1 MAGKR
6 KKGEGPWGKKIING
20 IEYHRF
26 RKLYNG
32 SYKEF
37 YGKTVKEVKEKI
49 SEYESQ
55 NMHIKKSEVQKQTFG
70 EYLENW
76 FKNIR
81 VYEVESSTYLR
92 NEQSINYHIK
102 DSILYN
108 AQMVNV
114 DPEMCQVLINKLSE
128 KYSRSTIS
136 KVYIILNLCFDYAFT
151 KGHIGENPM
160 TKVKMPKEASLV
172 KKKKE
177 AKWLSSDDVEKLVNE
192 AERINTREFRIKG
205 QIGERVYGVNAYYAI
220 LIIYTGLRIGELM
233 ALTWDDI
240 DFKNKTLSVNKSRAK
255 GKIDGKTTLYI
266 KDPKSESGTRII
278 PLSDRAI
285 YALDQIK
292 EYSNNLNLNKDN
304 NLVVA
309 NTNSES
315 NITRTVK
322 RMLFRAGCETE
333 SCGLHALR
341 HTFGSLLLE
350 KGVDLKTISYLLGHS
365 DITVTANIYVHVS
378 REKAINSID
387 VLNKVNDI

>member
-6 KKGEGPWGKKIING
+6 KNGEGSWSKKTVKG
-20 IEYHRF
+20 IEYQRY

-32 SYKEF
+32 TYKEF
-37 YGKTVKEVKEKI
+37 YGRTVKEVKEKI
-49 SEYESQ
+49 QEFESR
-55 NMHIKKSEVQKQTFG
+55 NMYIKKTEVRKQTFG

-76 FKNIR
+76 FKNVR

-92 NEQSINYHIK
+92 NEQTINYHIK
-102 DSILYN
+102 DSSLYN

-114 DPEMCQVLINKLSE
+114 DFELCQSLINKLSE

-136 KVYIILNLCFDYAFT
+136 KVYVILNMCFNHALT

-160 TKVKMPKEASLV
+160 MKVKMPKESSLV
-172 KKKKE
+172 TKKKE
-177 AKWLSSDDVEKLVNE
+177 AKWLSSNDVEKLVIE
-192 AERINTREFRIKG
+192 AERVNTREFRIRGKV
-205 QIGERVYGVNAYYAI
+205 GERVYGVNAYYVI

-240 DFKNKTLSVNKSRAK
+240 NFKNKTLSVNKSRAK
-255 GKIDGKTTLYI
+255 GKVDGKTVLYI

-285 YALDQIK
+285 YALNKIK
-292 EYSNNLNLNKDN
+292 EYSSEFNLNSDSDLI
-304 NLVVA
+304 VA
-309 NTNSES
+309 NTSSES
-315 NITRTVK
+315 NITRTIN

-333 SCGLHALR
+333 KCGLHALR

-365 DITVTANIYVHVS
+365 DITVTANIYLHIT
-378 REKAINSID
+378 REKAVNSIE
-387 VLNKVNDI
+387 VLNKVNA

>member
-1 MAGKR
+1 MAAKR
-6 KKGEGPWGKKIING
+6 KKGEGSWGKKTING
-20 IEYHRF
+20 IEYQRY
-26 RKLYNG
+26 RKIYNG
-32 SYKEF
+32 ITKEF
-37 YGKTVKEVKEKI
+37 YGRTVKEVKEKI
-49 SEYESQ
+49 KEFEER
-55 NMHIKKSEVQKQTFG
+55 NMYIKRTDIQKQTFG

-92 NEQSINYHIK
+92 NEQTINYHIK
-102 DSILYN
+102 DSSLYN

-114 DPEMCQVLINKLSE
+114 DFELCQSLINKLSE

-136 KVYIILNLCFDYAFT
+136 KVYVILNMCFNHAFT

-160 TKVKMPKEASLV
+160 MKVKMPKESSLV

-177 AKWLSSDDVEKLVNE
+177 AKWLSSSDVEKIVLE
-192 AERINTREFRIKG
+192 AERVNTREFRIKG
-205 QIGERVYGVNAYYAI
+205 KVGERVYGVNAYYVI

-233 ALTWDDI
+233 ALTWNDI
-240 DFKNKTLSVNKSRAK
+240 DFKNKTLNVNKSRAK
-255 GKIDGKTTLYI
+255 GMIDGKTILYI
-266 KDPKSESGTRII
+266 KDPKSESGTRTI

-285 YALDQIK
+285 YALNKIK
-292 EYSNNLNLNKDN
+292 EYSSKFNLNSDN
-304 NLVVA
+304 DLIVA

-315 NITRTVK
+315 NITRTIN

-333 SCGLHALR
+333 KCGLHALR

-365 DITVTANIYVHVS
+365 DITVTANIYLHVT
-378 REKAINSID
+378 REQAVNSIE
-387 VLNKVNDI
+387 VLNKVNE

>member
-6 KKGEGPWGKKIING
+6 KKGEGSWGKKTING
-20 IEYHRF
+20 IEYQRY
-26 RKLYNG
+26 RKIYNG
-32 SYKEF
+32 ITKEF
-37 YGKTVKEVKEKI
+37 YGRTVKEVKEKI
-49 SEYESQ
+49 KEFEER
-55 NMHIKKSEVQKQTFG
+55 NMYVKRTDVQKQTFG

-92 NEQSINYHIK
+92 NEQTINYHIK
-102 DSILYN
+102 DSSLYN

-114 DPEMCQVLINKLSE
+114 DFELCQSLINKLSE

-136 KVYIILNLCFDYAFT
+136 KVYVLLNMCFNYAFT
-151 KGHIGENPM
+151 KEHISENPM
-160 TKVKMPKEASLV
+160 MKVKMPKESSLV
-172 KKKKE
+172 TKKKE
-177 AKWLSSDDVEKLVNE
+177 AKWLSSSDVEKFVQE
-192 AERINTREFRIKG
+192 AERVNTREFRIKG
-205 QIGERVYGVNAYYAI
+205 KVGERVYGVNAYYAI

-233 ALTWDDI
+233 ALTWEDI
-240 DFKNKTLSVNKSRAK
+240 DFKNKTLNVNKSRAK

-285 YALDQIK
+285 YALQKIK
-292 EYSNNLNLNKDN
+292 EYSTELKLNSDN
-304 NLVVA
+304 NLIVA
-309 NTNSES
+309 NTSSES

-322 RMLFRAGCETE
+322 SMLFRAGCETE
-333 SCGLHALR
+333 KCGLHALR

-365 DITVTANIYVHVS
+365 DITVTANIYLHIT
-378 REKAINSID
+378 REKAINSIE
-387 VLNKVNDI
+387 VLNKVNN

>member
-6 KKGEGPWGKKIING
+6 KNGEGSWSKKTVKG
-20 IEYHRF
+20 IEYQRY

-32 SYKEF
+32 TYKEF
-37 YGKTVKEVKEKI
+37 YGRTVKEVKEKI
-49 SEYESQ
+49 QEFGSR
-55 NMHIKKSEVQKQTFG
+55 NMYIKKNDIRKQTFG

-92 NEQSINYHIK
+92 NEQTINYHIK
-102 DSILYN
+102 DSSLYN

-114 DPEMCQVLINKLSE
+114 DFELCQSLINKLSE

-136 KVYIILNLCFDYAFT
+136 KVYVILNMCFNHALT

-160 TKVKMPKEASLV
+160 MKVKMPKESSLV

-177 AKWLSSDDVEKLVNE
+177 ARWLSSSDVEKIVLE
-192 AERINTREFRIKG
+192 AERVNTREFRIKG
-205 QIGERVYGVNAYYAI
+205 KVGERVYGVNAYYVI

-233 ALTWDDI
+233 ALTWNDI

-255 GKIDGKTTLYI
+255 GKIDGKTALYI
-266 KDPKSESGTRII
+266 KDPKSESGTRLI

-285 YALDQIK
+285 YALQKIK
-292 EYSNNLNLNKDN
+292 ECSSSDSDLIVSN
-304 NLVVA
+304 
-309 NTNSES
+309 TSSES
-315 NITRTVK
+315 NITRTIN

-333 SCGLHALR
+333 KCGLHALR

-365 DITVTANIYVHVS
+365 DITVTANIYLHIT
-378 REKAINSID
+378 REQAVNSIE
-387 VLNKVNDI
+387 VLNKVNG

>member
-6 KKGEGPWGKKIING
+6 KNGEGSWSKKTVKG
-20 IEYHRF
+20 IEYHRY

-32 SYKEF
+32 TYKEF
-37 YGKTVKEVKEKI
+37 YGRTVKEVKEKI
-49 SEYESQ
+49 QEFESR
-55 NMHIKKSEVQKQTFG
+55 NMYIKKNDIRKQTFG

-92 NEQSINYHIK
+92 NEQTINYHIK
-102 DSILYN
+102 DSSLYN

-114 DPEMCQVLINKLSE
+114 DFELCQSLINKLSE

-136 KVYIILNLCFDYAFT
+136 KVYVILNMCFNHALT

-160 TKVKMPKEASLV
+160 MKVKMPKESSLV

-177 AKWLSSDDVEKLVNE
+177 AKWLSSSDVEKIVLE
-192 AERINTREFRIKG
+192 AERVNTREFRIRGKV
-205 QIGERVYGVNAYYAI
+205 GERVYGVNAYYII

-233 ALTWDDI
+233 ALTWNDI
-240 DFKNKTLSVNKSRAK
+240 DFKNKTLNVNKSRAK
-255 GKIDGKTTLYI
+255 GMIDGKTILYI
-266 KDPKSESGTRII
+266 KDPKSESGTRTI

-285 YALDQIK
+285 YALNKIK
-292 EYSNNLNLNKDN
+292 EYSSKFNLNSDN
-304 NLVVA
+304 DLIVA

-315 NITRTVK
+315 NITRTIN

-333 SCGLHALR
+333 KCGLHALR

-365 DITVTANIYVHVS
+365 DITVTANIYLHVT
-378 REKAINSID
+378 RKQAVNSIE
-387 VLNKVNDI
+387 VLNKVNE

>member
-6 KKGEGPWGKKIING
+6 KKGEGSWGKKTING
-20 IEYHRF
+20 IEYQRY
-26 RKLYNG
+26 RKIYNG
-32 SYKEF
+32 ITKEF
-37 YGKTVKEVKEKI
+37 YGRTVKEVKEKI
-49 SEYESQ
+49 KEFEER
-55 NMHIKKSEVQKQTFG
+55 NMYVKRTDVQKQTFG

-92 NEQSINYHIK
+92 NEQTINYHIK
-102 DSILYN
+102 DSSLYN

-114 DPEMCQVLINKLSE
+114 DFELCQSLINKLSE

-136 KVYIILNLCFDYAFT
+136 KVYVILNMCFNHALT

-160 TKVKMPKEASLV
+160 MKVKMPKESSLV

-177 AKWLSSDDVEKLVNE
+177 AKWLSSSDVEKIVLE
-192 AERINTREFRIKG
+192 AERVNTREFRIKG
-205 QIGERVYGVNAYYAI
+205 KVGERVYGVNAYYII

-233 ALTWDDI
+233 ALTWNDI
-240 DFKNKTLSVNKSRAK
+240 DFKNKTLNVNKSRAK
-255 GKIDGKTTLYI
+255 GIIDGKTTLYI
-266 KDPKSESGTRII
+266 KDPKSESGTRTI

-285 YALDQIK
+285 YALNKIK
-292 EYSNNLNLNKDN
+292 EYSSEFNLNSDN
-304 NLVVA
+304 DLIVA

-315 NITRTVK
+315 NITRTIN

-333 SCGLHALR
+333 KCGLHALR

-365 DITVTANIYVHVS
+365 DITVTANIYLHVT
-378 REKAINSID
+378 REQAVNSIE
-387 VLNKVNDI
+387 VLNKVNE

>member
-6 KKGEGPWGKKIING
+6 KKGEGSWGKKTING
-20 IEYHRF
+20 IEYQRY
-26 RKLYNG
+26 RKIYNG
-32 SYKEF
+32 ITKEF
-37 YGKTVKEVKEKI
+37 YGRTVKEVKEKI
-49 SEYESQ
+49 KEFEER
-55 NMHIKKSEVQKQTFG
+55 NMYVKRTDIQKQTFG

-92 NEQSINYHIK
+92 NEQTINYHIK
-102 DSILYN
+102 DSSLYN

-114 DPEMCQVLINKLSE
+114 DFELCQSLINKLSE

-136 KVYIILNLCFDYAFT
+136 KVYVILNMCFNHALA

-160 TKVKMPKEASLV
+160 IKVKMPKESSLV

-177 AKWLSSDDVEKLVNE
+177 AKWLSSSDVEKIVLE
-192 AERINTREFRIKG
+192 AERVNTREFRIKG
-205 QIGERVYGVNAYYAI
+205 KVGERVYGVNAYYVI

-233 ALTWDDI
+233 ALTWNDI
-240 DFKNKTLSVNKSRAK
+240 DLKNKTLSVNKSRAK
-255 GKIDGKTTLYI
+255 GKIDGKTILYI

-285 YALDQIK
+285 YALQKIK
-292 EYSNNLNLNKDN
+292 ECSSSDSD
-304 NLVVA
+304 LVVS
-309 NTNSES
+309 NTSSES
-315 NITRTVK
+315 NITRTIN

-333 SCGLHALR
+333 KCGLHALR

-350 KGVDLKTISYLLGHS
+350 KGIDLKTISYLLGHS
-365 DITVTANIYVHVS
+365 DIAVTANIYLHVT
-378 REKAINSID
+378 REQAVNSIE
-387 VLNKVNDI
+387 VLNKVNE

>member
-6 KKGEGPWGKKIING
+6 KNGEGSWSKKTVKG
-20 IEYHRF
+20 IEYQRY

-32 SYKEF
+32 TYKEF
-37 YGKTVKEVKEKI
+37 YGRTVKEVKEKI
-49 SEYESQ
+49 QEFESR
-55 NMHIKKSEVQKQTFG
+55 NMYIKKTEVRKQTFG

-76 FKNIR
+76 FKNVR

-92 NEQSINYHIK
+92 NEQTINYHIK
-102 DSILYN
+102 DSSLYN
-108 AQMVNV
+108 AQMVNI
-114 DPEMCQVLINKLSE
+114 DFELCQSLINKLSE

-136 KVYIILNLCFDYAFT
+136 KVYVILNMCFNHALT

-160 TKVKMPKEASLV
+160 MKVKMPKESSLV
-172 KKKKE
+172 TKKKE
-177 AKWLSSDDVEKLVNE
+177 AKWLSSNDVEKLVLE
-192 AERINTREFRIKG
+192 AERVNTREFRIRGKV
-205 QIGERVYGVNAYYAI
+205 GERVYGVNAYYVI

-240 DFKNKTLSVNKSRAK
+240 NFKNKTLSVNKSRAK
-255 GKIDGKTTLYI
+255 GKIDGKTVLYI

-285 YALDQIK
+285 YALQKIK
-292 EYSNNLNLNKDN
+292 ECSDSSDSDLI
-304 NLVVA
+304 VA
-309 NTNSES
+309 NTSSES
-315 NITRTVK
+315 NITRTIN

-333 SCGLHALR
+333 KCGLHALR

-365 DITVTANIYVHVS
+365 DITVTANIYLHIT
-378 REKAINSID
+378 REKAVNSIE
-387 VLNKVNDI
+387 VLNKVNA